1 MAKSRSFTASAA
13 CSASSS
19 RPVFGSDFRRSAV
32 AFQASICLSIAA
44 LTAGS
49 AAPAAVTAISSAA
62 VVTWVM
68 RMFLAWKNAHRSD
81 DSTFLLI
88 ASVCAPLPAVSEKDR
103 NNARIAITSATRL
116 LKPSPCS
123 PSCAFSIAS
132 WISDMVSAPCVA
144 LVNRRIAQILRARV
158 GGAIS
163 ADQAFGVD
171 FGINLRGGQRGVAEQ
186 FLDRADVA
194 AAGEQVRGEGMP
206 QRVRRCGLRQAERA
220 AQPRH
225 GELDEARRQRPAL
238 GADEQRPVVGQVE
251 GTERDVIRD
260 QLVDLRQQRHHA
272 LLAAL
277 SGDSQRVARAE
288 IGALQAQRFGNAQAA
303 AIEQR
308 QHRG

>member
-49 AAPAAVTAISSAA
+49 EAPPAETAISSAA

-68 RMFLAWKNAHRSD
+68 RIFLAWKNAHRSD

-88 ASVCAPLPAVSEKDR
+88 ASVCAPLPAVSENER
-103 NNARIAITSATRL
+103 NSARIAITSAIRL

-132 WISDMVSAPCVA
+132 WISDMVAAPCVS
-144 LVNRRIAQILRARV
+144 LVKGRIAQILRARV
-158 GGAIS
+158 GGAIG
-163 ADQAFGVD
+163 ADEAFGVD
-171 FGINLRGGQRGVAEQ
+171 LGIDLRGRQRGVAEQ

-194 AAGEQVRGEGMP
+194 AAGEEVRGEGMP
-206 QRVRRCGLRQAERA
+206 QRMRRCGLRQPERA

-225 GELDEARRQRPAL
+225 GELDDARRQRAAL
-238 GADEQRPVVGQVE
+238 GADEQRAVVGQVE
-251 GTERDVIRD
+251 GTERGVIRN
-260 QLVDLRQQRHHA
+260 QLGDLRQQWNHA
-272 LLAAL
+272 LLAAF
-277 SGDSQRVARAE
+277 AR
-288 IGALQAQRFGNAQAA
+288 
-303 AIEQR
+303 
-308 QHRG
+308 HS

>member
-1 MAKSRSFTASAA
+1 MARSRSSTASLA
-13 CSASSS
+13 CSASCS

-49 AAPAAVTAISSAA
+49 AAPAAATAISSAA

-103 NNARIAITSATRL
+103 NSARIAITSAIRL
-116 LKPSPCS
+116 LNPSPCS

-132 WISDMVSAPCVA
+132 WISDMVSAPRVS
-144 LVNRRIAQILRARV
+144 LVKRRIAQILRARV
-158 GGAIS
+158 GGAIG
-163 ADQAFGVD
+163 ADQALGVD
-171 FGINLRGGQRGVAEQ
+171 LGIDLRRCQRSVAEQ

-206 QRVRRCGLRQAERA
+206 QRVRRRGLRQAERA

-225 GELDEARRQRPAL
+225 GELDDARRQRTAL
-238 GADEQRPVVGQVE
+238 GADKQRAVVGQVE

-260 QLVDLRQQRHHA
+260 QLGDLRQQRDHA
-272 LLAAL
+272 LLAAF
-277 SGDSQRVARAE
+277 SHYGDGVAGAD
-288 IGALQAQRFGNAQAA
+288 IGAL
-303 AIEQR
+303 
-308 QHRG
+308 